1 MKDLGFNYYSSPI
14 HAHCSSGGLSRKMV
28 ISFHEVIVPET
39 DSAHIEEPQMWT
51 DHSEVNVCPCVWSS
65 TMTTT
70 IVLPLLNY
78 SKSLCRSLQVVNFQ
92 RCELAPVCQLFDY
105 TSVLFQVLFC
115 KIKKCFLYFLCV
127 FVFKYYL
134 CEKWKWKS
142 LSYVRLFA
150 TPWTVAHGILQGRIL
165 EWVAFAFSR
174 GSYQPR
180 DRTHVSLTAGGSFTS

>member
-105 TSVLFQVLFC
+105 TIVLFQVLFC
-115 KIKKCFLYFLCV
+115 KIKKCFLYFV
-127 FVFKYYL
+127 FVCFLMYYL
-134 CEKWKWKS
+134 WENYYKPIMCVYMCSVMSNLVTLRKVVS
-142 LSYVRLFA
+142 QAPLSM
-150 TPWTVAHGILQGRIL
+150 G
-165 EWVAFAFSR
+165 FSR
-174 GSYQPR
+174 QEYWSGLPFPPPWDLPDS
-180 DRTHVSLTAGGSFTS
+180 GI